1 MSNAF
6 LANRSYKAVQK
17 DMMSDKAIELR
28 VFMSVT
34 AQLKALDKADRNY
47 FVKLS
52 DAIIDNLKL
61 WKIVFIDLVDP
72 KNPLPMDLKNQL
84 LGLSEFTET
93 HSRKVLLS
101 EAEPDVLVD
110 INNAIIGGLRQSL
123 ANKTTEAA

>member
-34 AQLKALDKADRNY
+34 AQLKALKETDRDY

-72 KNPLPMDLKNQL
+72 KNPLPLDLKNQL
-84 LGLSEFTET
+84 LGLAEFTET
-93 HSRKVLLS
+93 QVKS
-101 EAEPDVLVD
+101 
-110 INNAIIGGLRQSL
+110 
-123 ANKTTEAA
+123 